1 MRRFRRTAL
10 QQPSDVPFA
19 SERRKVGNLLA
30 AAHARA
36 KDRARLLNEQR
47 TAEAAKR
54 RAEDEA
60 SRTRYL
66 DQLGR
71 RQPEIWKQVATHIQM
86 RQPKDYDKA
95 VSLLTD
101 LHDLAVR
108 RGQTLGFQTE
118 LEKIRQVHAAKE
130 SFLRRLA
137 KPNL

>member
-1 MRRFRRTAL
+1 
-10 QQPSDVPFA
+10 
-19 SERRKVGNLLA
+19 VGSLLA

-47 TAEAAKR
+47 IAETAKR

-71 RQPEIWKQVATHIQM
+71 REPEIWEEVAVHILK
-86 RQPKDYDKA
+86 RQPNEYARA
-95 VSLLTD
+95 VGLLTD

-108 RGQTLGFQTE
+108 RGKRAKFQME
-118 LEKIRQVHAAKE
+118 LEKIRQAHAAKE

-137 KPNL
+137 KANL